1 MSGEEDSGRT
11 PLASSP
17 RFRVS
22 SSVAADI
29 KRQIAGVGD
38 AITSE
43 MSKEA
48 NVAGAGKL
56 QSGDN
61 MRDRM
66 AATGNMAVIAALMAG
81 FAFSSLSTDIP
92 NDAEH
97 HTVVV
102 HFLAASSV
110 TTGLSLILLF
120 QQTIEY
126 NFCMRE
132 LSAFGSDASFELC
145 TMMRWQ
151 RRAGEVC
158 FVLAIPSFAYS
169 AGSMI
174 FLKTVGT
181 TFEKVG
187 LYCGCVLAL
196 ASISIIVILLTMER
210 LKKAAHKKL
219 KLSTLTAKQTFAGHF
234 LAHKK
239 LNAKHEDAPAGST
252 QLGLHVRKDRNA
264 GSNGPL
270 AGSEQAKALGANPRS
285 ELPEPEVRLA
295 TLKTMLDK
303 DLITKV
309 EFEAQ
314 RKAIIASV

>member
-1 MSGEEDSGRT
+1 
-11 PLASSP
+11 
-17 RFRVS
+17 
-22 SSVAADI
+22 
-29 KRQIAGVGD
+29 
-38 AITSE
+38 
-43 MSKEA
+43 
-48 NVAGAGKL
+48 
-56 QSGDN
+56 
-61 MRDRM
+61 
-66 AATGNMAVIAALMAG
+66 
-81 FAFSSLSTDIP
+81 
-92 NDAEH
+92 
-97 HTVVV
+97 
-102 HFLAASSV
+102 
-110 TTGLSLILLF
+110 
-120 QQTIEY
+120 
-126 NFCMRE
+126 MRE

-145 TMMRWQ
+145 AMMRWQ

-181 TFEKVG
+181 TFEKMG

-314 RKAIIASV
+314 GDLSAKGNVKAGTPNQAPLAFYRNTCNRLPLVAWFGGWKGAAANEGLDWPIP